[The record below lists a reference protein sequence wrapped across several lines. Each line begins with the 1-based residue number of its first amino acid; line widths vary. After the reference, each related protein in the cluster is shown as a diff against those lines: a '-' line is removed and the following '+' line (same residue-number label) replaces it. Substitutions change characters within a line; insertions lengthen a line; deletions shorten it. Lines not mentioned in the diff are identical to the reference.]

1 MEAPV
6 DGDDDD
12 VNANNR
18 DDKPTEPK
26 SDDDVDNK
34 EAPEVNGELTQTEEK
49 DSAVPIESTQVEEEQ
64 EVVVEEEEPKCADR
78 TVEPMIGV
86 CEKDCFGICSDVL

>member
-1 MEAPV
+1 VEAPV

-12 VNANNR
+12 VTADNP
-18 DDKPTEPK
+18 DDKSTEPK

-34 EAPEVNGELTQTEEK
+34 EAPEVNGESTQTEEK
-49 DSAVPIESTQVEEEQ
+49 DSVVPIESTQVEE
-64 EVVVEEEEPKCADR
+64 VVEEEEPKCADR

-86 CEKDCFGICSDVL
+86 CVKKDCFGICSDVL